1 MGQAPETQRGDDLP
15 SAEPSPN
22 QGMSPGP
29 GLATSVGGAGEFALD
44 LGRPQAHTD
53 LLGQPPCSFWAPA
66 ALTSAHHC
74 SADSRSPESPH
85 FIRSTRTPWDFTL

>member
-29 GLATSVGGAGEFALD
+29 GLATSVRGCWLVRPGPGQASGTHGPAGPATMFF
-44 LGRPQAHTD
+44 LGSRRPD
-53 LLGQPPCSFWAPA
+53 IGSPLLC
-66 ALTSAHHC
+66 
-74 SADSRSPESPH
+74 
-85 FIRSTRTPWDFTL
+85 